1 MSRQLK
7 VCLVSNLFPPDIGGP
22 ATYVPKLATS
32 LSERG
37 HRVRIV
43 AGAPPDYRPNGTDEW
58 SSLTTRVSRGLPLP
72 QRMAR
77 FLIAVLRVVRS
88 ADVLYVNGLAGP
100 EMAAIVAGR
109 LLGRPV
115 VLKIVGDNAWEL
127 ALRRGWTTAGID
139 EFQRLPASL
148 KVRLVRGLVRRFAR
162 LATKLIV
169 PSDYLKRLVIGW
181 GVSPNAVVVIRN
193 ALAVVDDSRPN
204 PMGSE
209 DEATD
214 RPAARARLA
223 LGTGRVIM
231 TCARLYPWKNLEFLI
246 RLVPALPP
254 DVTLVIVGDGPERK
268 HLERE
273 AVVAGVPER
282 VCFAGSVSQAT
293 VQQYLQA
300 ADVFTLHTRY
310 EGLSH
315 VMLEAMHAGTPMV
328 ASDVG
333 GNAEVIE
340 SGRNGLLV
348 PLDDRATTLAT
359 LRRLLDNPTEGAQ
372 LAAAAQ
378 VDVRAYRWDVL
389 LDRTIATLA
398 SVVAS
403 PQQ

>member
-1 MSRQLK
+1 
-7 VCLVSNLFPPDIGGP
+7 
-22 ATYVPKLATS
+22 
-32 LSERG
+32 
-37 HRVRIV
+37 
-43 AGAPPDYRPNGTDEW
+43 
-58 SSLTTRVSRGLPLP
+58 
-72 QRMAR
+72 MAR
-77 FLIAVLRVVRS
+77 FLVAVLRVVRS

-100 EMAAIVAGR
+100 EMAAVVAGR

-139 EFQRLPASL
+139 EFQRLSVGP

-162 LATKLIV
+162 LVTKLIV
-169 PSDYLKRLVIGW
+169 PSEYLKRLVVGW
-181 GVSPNAVVVIRN
+181 GVSPDNVVVIRN
-193 ALAVVDDSRPN
+193 ALAVDDLPSPRGRGP
-204 PMGSE
+204 GSE
-209 DEATD
+209 GKRE
-214 RPAARARLA
+214 ARARLA
-223 LGTGRVIM
+223 LGAGRVVM

-246 RLVPALPP
+246 RLVPDLPP
-254 DVTLVIVGDGPERK
+254 DVTLVIVGDGPERER
-268 HLERE
+268 LERE
-273 AVVAGVPER
+273 AVATGVPER
-282 VCFAGSVSQAT
+282 VYFAGSVSQTA

-315 VMLEAMHAGTPMV
+315 VMLEAMHAGTPIV

-333 GNAEVIE
+333 GNAEVID

-359 LRRLLDNPTEGAQ
+359 LCRLLDNPNEGAQ

-389 LDRTIATLA
+389 LDRTITTLA
-398 SVVAS
+398 GVVAS
-403 PQQ
+403 PQE

>member
-1 MSRQLK
+1 M
-7 VCLVSNLFPPDIGGP
+7 
-22 ATYVPKLATS
+22 PKLAAS
-32 LSERG
+32 LRERS

-43 AGAPPDYRPNGTDEW
+43 AGAPPEYRPEASDEW
-58 SSLTTRVSRGLPLP
+58 SALTTRVSRGLPLP

-77 FLIAVLRVVRS
+77 FLVAVLRVVRS

-139 EFQRLPASL
+139 EFQRLPVGL
-148 KVRLVRGLVRRFAR
+148 HVRLVRGLVRRFAR
-162 LATKLIV
+162 LVTRLIV

-181 GVSPNAVVVIRN
+181 GVSPDNVVVIRN
-193 ALAVVDDSRPN
+193 ALAVDDLPA
-204 PMGSE
+204 PHGSE
-209 DEATD
+209 GKCE
-214 RPAARARLA
+214 ARARLA
-223 LGTGRVIM
+223 LGTGRVVM

-246 RLVPALPP
+246 RLVPDLPP
-254 DVTLVIVGDGPERK
+254 DVTLVIVGDGPERER
-268 HLERE
+268 LERE
-273 AVVAGVPER
+273 AVATGVPER
-282 VCFAGSVSQAT
+282 VYFAGSVSQAA

-315 VMLEAMHAGTPMV
+315 VMLEAMHAGTPIV

-348 PLDDRATTLAT
+348 PLDDRAMTLAT
-359 LRRLLDNPTEGAQ
+359 LRRLLDNPNEVAQ

-398 SVVAS
+398 GVVAS
-403 PQQ
+403 SRHSG

>member
-1 MSRQLK
+1 M
-7 VCLVSNLFPPDIGGP
+7 
-22 ATYVPKLATS
+22 PKLAAS
-32 LSERG
+32 LRERG
-37 HRVRIV
+37 HQVRIV
-43 AGAPPDYRPNGTDEW
+43 AGAPPECRPDVSDEW
-58 SSLTTRVSRGLPLP
+58 SALTTRVSRGLPLP

-77 FLIAVLRVVRS
+77 FLVAVLRVVRS

-100 EMAAIVAGR
+100 EMAAVVAGR

-139 EFQRLPASL
+139 EFQHLPVGPHVSMAGQKLLVPSTL
-148 KVRLVRGLVRRFAR
+148 ARSFGLPLVRGLVRRFAR
-162 LATKLIV
+162 LVTRLIV

-181 GVSPNAVVVIRN
+181 GVAPENVVVIRN
-193 ALAVVDDSRPN
+193 ALAVDDLPA
-204 PMGSE
+204 PHGSE
-209 DEATD
+209 AGSAGKRE
-214 RPAARARLA
+214 ARARLA
-223 LGTGRVIM
+223 LGTGRVVM

-246 RLVPALPP
+246 RLVPDLPA
-254 DVTLVIVGDGPERK
+254 DVTLVIVGDGPERER
-268 HLERE
+268 LERE
-273 AVVAGVPER
+273 AVAAGVPER
-282 VCFAGSVSQAT
+282 VWFAGSVSQAA
-293 VQQYLQA
+293 VQQYLRA

-315 VMLEAMHAGTPMV
+315 VMLEAMHAGTPIV

-359 LRRLLDNPTEGAQ
+359 LCRLLDNPAEGAQ

-398 SVVAS
+398 SVVTS
-403 PQQ
+403 SRHSG

>member
-1 MSRQLK
+1 M
-7 VCLVSNLFPPDIGGP
+7 
-22 ATYVPKLATS
+22 PKLAAS
-32 LSERG
+32 LRERG
-37 HRVRIV
+37 HHVRIV
-43 AGAPPDYRPNGTDEW
+43 AGAPPEYRPDASDEW

-77 FLIAVLRVVRS
+77 FLIAVLRMVRS

-127 ALRRGWTTAGID
+127 ALRRGWTMAGID
-139 EFQRLPASL
+139 EFQRLPCSL
-148 KVRLVRGLVRRFAR
+148 NVRLVRGLVRRFAR
-162 LATKLIV
+162 LVTKLIV

-181 GVSPNAVVVIRN
+181 GVSPDNVVVIRN
-193 ALAVVDDSRPN
+193 ALAVDDLPSSR
-204 PMGSE
+204 GGGAG
-209 DEATD
+209 DEGKHE
-214 RPAARARLA
+214 ARARLA
-223 LGTGRVIM
+223 LGAGRVVM

-246 RLVPALPP
+246 RLVPDLPP
-254 DVTLVIVGDGPERK
+254 DVTLVIVGDGPEREQ
-268 HLERE
+268 LERE
-273 AVVAGVPER
+273 AVAAGVAER

-293 VQQYLQA
+293 VQQYLRA
-300 ADVFTLHTRY
+300 ADVFALHTRY

-315 VMLEAMHAGTPMV
+315 VMLEAMHAGTPIV

-333 GNAEVIE
+333 GNAEVID
-340 SGRNGLLV
+340 SGRNGRLV

-359 LRRLLDNPTEGAQ
+359 LCRLLDDPAEGAQ

-378 VDVRAYRWDVL
+378 ADVRAYRWDVL
-389 LDRTIATLA
+389 LDRTITTLA

-403 PQQ
+403 PGE

>member
-1 MSRQLK
+1 M
-7 VCLVSNLFPPDIGGP
+7 
-22 ATYVPKLATS
+22 
-32 LSERG
+32 
-37 HRVRIV
+37 RIV
-43 AGAPPDYRPNGTDEW
+43 AGAPPDYQSDATDEW

-72 QRMAR
+72 HRMAR
-77 FLIAVLRVVRS
+77 FLGAVLRVARR

-127 ALRRGWTTAGID
+127 ALRRGWTIAGID
-139 EFQRLPASL
+139 EFQRLQVSPQ
-148 KVRLVRGLVRRFAR
+148 VQLVRGLVRRFAR

-169 PSDYLKRLVIGW
+169 PSDYLKHLVIGW
-181 GVSPNAVVVIRN
+181 GVSPDNVVVIRN
-193 ALAVVDDSRPN
+193 ALTVVEGEKAGRKRVRPHL
-204 PMGSE
+204 S
-209 DEATD
+209 
-214 RPAARARLA
+214 
-223 LGTGRVIM
+223 LGAGRMVV

-246 RLVPALPP
+246 RLVPDLPP

-273 AVVAGVPER
+273 AVDAGVQGR
-282 VCFAGSVSQAT
+282 VHFAGSVSQAT
-293 VQQYLQA
+293 VQEYLRA

-315 VMLEAMHAGTPMV
+315 VMLEAMHAGTPIV

-348 PLDDRATTLAT
+348 PLDDRATALAT
-359 LRRLLDNPTEGAQ
+359 LRRLLDDPSEGAQ

-378 VDVRAYRWDVL
+378 ADVSTYRWDVL
-389 LDRTIATLA
+389 LDQTITTLA
-398 SVVAS
+398 SVATS
-403 PQQ
+403 PRE

>member
-1 MSRQLK
+1 M
-7 VCLVSNLFPPDIGGP
+7 
-22 ATYVPKLATS
+22 PKLAAS
-32 LSERG
+32 LRERG

-43 AGAPPDYRPNGTDEW
+43 AGAPPDYRPEAGDEW
-58 SSLTTRVSRGLPLP
+58 SALTTRVSRGLPLP

-77 FLIAVLRVVRS
+77 FLVSVLRVVRS

-115 VLKIVGDNAWEL
+115 ILKIVGDNAWEL

-139 EFQRLPASL
+139 EFQRLPGGL
-148 KVRLVRGLVRRFAR
+148 NVRLVRGLVRRFAR
-162 LATKLIV
+162 LVTKLIV

-181 GVSPNAVVVIRN
+181 GVAPDSVVVIRN
-193 ALAVVDDSRPN
+193 ALAVDDLPA
-204 PMGSE
+204 PHGSGAE
-209 DEATD
+209 SESKREART
-214 RPAARARLA
+214 RLA
-223 LGTGRVIM
+223 LGTGRVVM

-246 RLVPALPP
+246 RLVPDLPP
-254 DVTLVIVGDGPERK
+254 DVTLVIVGDGPERE

-273 AVVAGVPER
+273 AVAAGVPER
-282 VCFAGSVSQAT
+282 VCFAGSVSQAA

-315 VMLEAMHAGTPMV
+315 VMLEAMHAGTPIV

-340 SGRNGLLV
+340 SGCNGLLV
-348 PLDDRATTLAT
+348 PLDDRATTLDT
-359 LRRLLDNPTEGAQ
+359 LCRLLDDPAKGAQ

-403 PQQ
+403 RKE

>member
-1 MSRQLK
+1 M
-7 VCLVSNLFPPDIGGP
+7 
-22 ATYVPKLATS
+22 PKLAAS

-37 HRVRIV
+37 HHVRIV
-43 AGAPPDYRPNGTDEW
+43 AGAPPDYRPDGTDEW
-58 SSLTTRVSRGLPLP
+58 SSLTTRVSRSLPLP

-139 EFQRLPASL
+139 EFQRLSAGQN
-148 KVRLVRGLVRRFAR
+148 VRLVRGLVRRFAR

-181 GVSPNAVVVIRN
+181 GVSPGNVVVIRN
-193 ALAVVDDSRPN
+193 ALAVDDLPSSR
-204 PMGSE
+204 GRGAE
-209 DEATD
+209 GEGK
-214 RPAARARLA
+214 REARARLA
-223 LGTGRVIM
+223 LGTGRVVM
-231 TCARLYPWKNLEFLI
+231 ACARLYPWKNLEFLI
-246 RLVPALPP
+246 RLVPDLPP
-254 DVTLVIVGDGPERK
+254 DVTLVIVGDGPEREQ
-268 HLERE
+268 LERE
-273 AVVAGVPER
+273 AVAAGVPER

-293 VQQYLQA
+293 VQQYLHA

-315 VMLEAMHAGTPMV
+315 VMLEAMHAGTPIV

-348 PLDDRATTLAT
+348 PLDDRTTTLAT
-359 LRRLLDNPTEGAQ
+359 LRRLLDDPTEGAQ

-403 PQQ
+403 SCSQSDE

>member
-1 MSRQLK
+1 M
-7 VCLVSNLFPPDIGGP
+7 
-22 ATYVPKLATS
+22 PKLAAS
-32 LSERG
+32 LRERG
-37 HRVRIV
+37 HQVRIV
-43 AGAPPDYRPNGTDEW
+43 AGAPPECRPDVSDEW
-58 SSLTTRVSRGLPLP
+58 SALTTRVSRGLPLP

-77 FLIAVLRVVRS
+77 FLVAVLRVVRS

-100 EMAAIVAGR
+100 EMAAVVAGR

-139 EFQRLPASL
+139 EFQHLPVGPHVSMAGQKLLVPSTL
-148 KVRLVRGLVRRFAR
+148 ARSFGLPLVRGLVRRFAR
-162 LATKLIV
+162 LVTRLIV

-181 GVSPNAVVVIRN
+181 GVSPDNVVVIRN
-193 ALAVVDDSRPN
+193 ALAVDDLPSPHGGGAGGEGKR
-204 PMGSE
+204 E
-209 DEATD
+209 T
-214 RPAARARLA
+214 RARLA
-223 LGTGRVIM
+223 LGTGRVGM

-246 RLVPALPP
+246 RLVPDLPA
-254 DVTLVIVGDGPERK
+254 DVTLVIVGDGPERER
-268 HLERE
+268 LERE
-273 AVVAGVPER
+273 AVAAGVPER
-282 VCFAGSVSQAT
+282 VWFAGSVSQAA
-293 VQQYLQA
+293 VQQYLRA

-315 VMLEAMHAGTPMV
+315 VMLEAMHAGTPIV

-359 LRRLLDNPTEGAQ
+359 LCRLLDNPAEGAQ

-398 SVVAS
+398 SVVTS
-403 PQQ
+403 SRHSG

>member
-1 MSRQLK
+1 M
-7 VCLVSNLFPPDIGGP
+7 GGP
-22 ATYVPKLATS
+22 ATYVPKLAAS
-32 LSERG
+32 LRERG
-37 HRVRIV
+37 HQVRIV
-43 AGAPPDYRPNGTDEW
+43 AGAPPEYRPEASDEW
-58 SSLTTRVSRGLPLP
+58 SALTTRVSRGLPLP

-77 FLIAVLRVVRS
+77 FLVSVLRVVRS

-139 EFQRLPASL
+139 EFQRLPAGPH
-148 KVRLVRGLVRRFAR
+148 VRLVRGLVRRFAR
-162 LATKLIV
+162 LVTKLIV
-169 PSDYLKRLVIGW
+169 PSDYLGHLVIGW
-181 GVSPNAVVVIRN
+181 GVAPDSVVVIRN
-193 ALAVVDDSRPN
+193 ALAVDDLPSPRGRGT
-204 PMGSE
+204 GSE
-209 DEATD
+209 GKRE
-214 RPAARARLA
+214 ARARLA
-223 LGTGRVIM
+223 LGAGRVVM

-246 RLVPALPP
+246 RLVPDLPP
-254 DVTLVIVGDGPERK
+254 DVTLVIVGDGPERER
-268 HLERE
+268 LERE
-273 AVVAGVPER
+273 AVATGVPER
-282 VCFAGSVSQAT
+282 VYFAGSVSQTA

-315 VMLEAMHAGTPMV
+315 VMLEAMHAGTPIV

-359 LRRLLDNPTEGAQ
+359 LRRLLDDPAEGAQ

-378 VDVRAYRWDVL
+378 ADVRAYRWDVL

-398 SVVAS
+398 SVVMSSRHSGTSHGPAR
-403 PQQ
+403 

>member
-1 MSRQLK
+1 M
-7 VCLVSNLFPPDIGGP
+7 
-22 ATYVPKLATS
+22 PKLAAS
-32 LSERG
+32 LRERG

-43 AGAPPDYRPNGTDEW
+43 AGAPPEFRPEASDEW
-58 SSLTTRVSRGLPLP
+58 SALTTRVSRGLPLP

-77 FLIAVLRVVRS
+77 FLVAVLRVVRS

-139 EFQRLPASL
+139 EFQRLSVGLP
-148 KVRLVRGLVRRFAR
+148 VRLVRGLVRRFAR
-162 LATKLIV
+162 LVTTLIV
-169 PSDYLKRLVIGW
+169 PSDYLKGLVIGW
-181 GVSPNAVVVIRN
+181 GVAPENVVVIRN
-193 ALAVVDDSRPN
+193 ALAVDDLPA
-204 PMGSE
+204 PHGSE
-209 DEATD
+209 AGSEGQ
-214 RPAARARLA
+214 RAARDRLA
-223 LGTGRVIM
+223 LGAGRVVM

-246 RLVPALPP
+246 RLVPDLPL
-254 DVTLVIVGDGPERK
+254 DVTLVIVGDGPERAW
-268 HLERE
+268 LERE
-273 AVVAGVPER
+273 AVAAGVAER

-293 VQQYLQA
+293 VQQYLRA

-315 VMLEAMHAGTPMV
+315 VMLEAMHAGTPIV

-359 LRRLLDNPTEGAQ
+359 LRRLLDNPNEGAQ

-378 VDVRAYRWDVL
+378 VDVRA
-389 LDRTIATLA
+389 
-398 SVVAS
+398 
-403 PQQ
+403 